1 MFKCWCCNNT
11 VEIEN
16 DLCYDCETGICETE
30 QKILDGEDIYN
41 V

>member
-1 MFKCWCCNNT
+1 MKYKCWCCNNA

-16 DLCYDCETGICETE
+16 DLCYDCETLSCENMC
-30 QKILDGEDIYN
+30 N